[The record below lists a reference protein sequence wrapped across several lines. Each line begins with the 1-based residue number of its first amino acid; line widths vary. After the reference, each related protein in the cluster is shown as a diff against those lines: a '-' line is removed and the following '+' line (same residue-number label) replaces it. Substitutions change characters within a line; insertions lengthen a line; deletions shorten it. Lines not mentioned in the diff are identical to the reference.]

1 MRFTIRNGKHVFT
14 INGLTREFAVFRS
27 GVEWAYT
34 TKTAMKVASDF

>member
-1 MRFTIRNGKHVFT
+1 MRFTIQNGKHVFT
-14 INGLTREFAVFRS
+14 INGQTRAFENFRS